1 MLSCAGGAAGGGYAQ
16 VIPMEEVRQHWR
28 QQNAVPWEGWAQQ
41 SVWSSVWSLVT
52 VFLESWCG
60 LYHLHVAGLR
70 CVRTVAQGWKATAQF
85 LDVLVT
91 PQLLIT
97 WH

>member
-1 MLSCAGGAAGGGYAQ
+1 METAKRCPLGGVGTAKCLEQCLVFGDRLSG
-16 VIPMEEVRQHWR
+16 EL
-28 QQNAVPWEGWAQQ
+28 
-41 SVWSSVWSLVT
+41 VWSS
-52 VFLESWCG
+52 CG
-60 LYHLHVAGLR
+60 YHLHVAGLR